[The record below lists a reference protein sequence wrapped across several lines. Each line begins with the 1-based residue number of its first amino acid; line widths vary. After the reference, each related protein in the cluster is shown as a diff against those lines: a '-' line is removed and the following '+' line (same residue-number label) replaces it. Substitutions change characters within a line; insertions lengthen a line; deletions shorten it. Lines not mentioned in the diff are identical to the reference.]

1 MNEHTKERINNKSR
15 GQVIEIILRIAAVL
29 LSLGMIY
36 WYLDSG
42 FIGFGSIAGI
52 GFFSLTA
59 LCAVFFG
66 FIRAAAN
73 KMKRSKGGRMMLW
86 AIISILILFVIY
98 VITAICLMFYG
109 SGKAP
114 EKDSTVI
121 VLGCQVNGTQPS
133 YTLHKRLE
141 TAYEYLSDHPEA
153 KAVLSGGQGDHENIS
168 EAECMYR
175 YLTDKGISPDRLYKE
190 ERSTTTDENIRFS
203 AGIIREN
210 GLSENLAIVTD
221 WYHEFRA
228 GKIASRNGLNP
239 GAVSAPTAK
248 FVTANLVT
256 REIFAIALDIFK

>member
-1 MNEHTKERINNKSR
+1 MNEKTKVKN
-15 GQVIEIILRIAAVL
+15 VITPLLITEIILRIAAVI

-52 GFFSLTA
+52 SFFSLTA

-66 FIRAAAN
+66 FIKSAARRM
-73 KMKRSKGGRMMLW
+73 MKTKGGK
-86 AIISILILFVIY
+86 IIFFTLISLLILFVLY
-98 VITAICLMFYG
+98 VITALCLMFYG

-114 EKDSTVI
+114 EKDATVI
-121 VLGCQVNGTQPS
+121 VLGCEVRGDEPS
-133 YTLHKRLE
+133 YTLRLRLD
-141 TAYEYLSDHPEA
+141 TAYDHLASNPDA
-153 KAVLSGGQGDHENIS
+153 KAILSGGKGEREKIS

-190 ERSTTTDENIRFS
+190 ERSTTTDENIRYS
-203 AGIIREN
+203 AEIIRQN
-210 GLSENLAIVTD
+210 GFSENVAIVTD

-228 GKIASRNGLNP
+228 GNIASRNGLNP
-239 GAVSAPTAK
+239 GAVSAPTAR

-256 REIFAIALDIFK
+256 REIFAIALYIFK